1 MHFFLKT
8 IYIILL
14 LCFFS
19 EGIIFS
25 NTQRIIL
32 TGPQQTGSYIFATEL
47 KRLWQSSKK
56 NRTSFITNK
65 IEIIQKNRLHEIA
78 NNNASLAIIDS
89 KTAYKHIKKIPNLR
103 VLSVLWKNWFYA
115 IGNAQKPI
123 LTFENTKSFLIHK
136 NSAYFA
142 QLWRTISPKT
152 KFEWFNNNSI
162 PNFEKNFSEEVTIF
176 TGPKS
181 LQEVFYWL
189 EQFAGIHLLSID
201 KQIIKSL
208 SLSYEWLI
216 PKKIPANT
224 YPYQSEP
231 LLSLTWHPVLVT
243 NASLPEEFARNLLKI
258 IFSQKEKINPHPLF
272 RDLLIID
279 NIIFRNIFPYHS
291 SSKNLF

>member
-1 MHFFLKT
+1 M
-8 IYIILL
+8 
-14 LCFFS
+14 CFFS

-47 KRLWQSSKK
+47 KRLWHSSKK
-56 NRTSFITNK
+56 NRKSFITNK

-78 NNNASLAIIDS
+78 NNKASLAIIDS

-103 VLSVLWKNWFYA
+103 VLTVLWKNWLYA

-123 LTFENTKSFLIHK
+123 LTFENTKSFLIHE
-136 NSAYFA
+136 NSAYFS
-142 QLWRTISPKT
+142 QLWKTISPKT
-152 KFEWFNNNSI
+152 KFQWFNNKSI
-162 PNFEKNFSEEVTIF
+162 PNFEKNFSEKVTIF
-176 TGPKS
+176 TGPKY

-189 EQFAGIHLLSID
+189 EQFAGIHLLSVD

-216 PKKIPANT
+216 PKKISANT

-231 LLSLTWHPVLVT
+231 LLSLTWQPVLVT
-243 NASLPEEFARNLLKI
+243 NTNLPEEFARNLLKI